1 MTRRQ
6 FTRKTRNGVATA
18 SDHRPTLSDW
28 LVRIETLGDDDL
40 STAIEGIWC
49 GRSGR
54 VALDMAGTT
63 SSLCMG
69 WYESHVEY
77 SYIS

>member
-1 MTRRQ
+1 VTHRR
-6 FTRKTRNGVATA
+6 FARKTREAVASA
-18 SDHRPTLSDW
+18 SDHGPTLSDW
-28 LVRIETLGDDDL
+28 LGRIEALGDDDL
-40 STAIEGIWC
+40 STAIEGMWC

-54 VALDMAGTT
+54 VTLDMAGTT
-63 SSLCMG
+63 SCLCMG